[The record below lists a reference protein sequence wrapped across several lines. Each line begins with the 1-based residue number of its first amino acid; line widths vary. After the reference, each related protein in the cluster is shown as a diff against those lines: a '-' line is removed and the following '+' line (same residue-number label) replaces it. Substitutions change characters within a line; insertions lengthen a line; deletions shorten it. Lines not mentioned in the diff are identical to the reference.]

1 MSALH
6 APAHAPKVVHGYPP
20 PAQPAGA
27 IVIAYCG
34 APMIVR
40 GEFSREPPLDTCQEC
55 VAVWEQDRLGAGPD
69 VSRPTGPSQ
78 GPF

>member
-1 MSALH
+1 VTPRTAIETTAQMLEVQ
-6 APAHAPKVVHGYPP
+6 APKVVHGYPP

-40 GEFSREPPLDTCQEC
+40 GEFSPEPPRDTCAEC
-55 VAVWEQDRLGAGPD
+55 VVIWEHERQGAAD
-69 VSRPTGPSQ
+69 
-78 GPF
+78 